1 MNRRLC
7 CVVAA
12 ICLLPG
18 AGSAQDGLRSAS
30 LPERTPQQPI
40 PPSRVDQFIA
50 APDTYTNRRDNQPRR
65 HRSRTDY
72 PIGFGY
78 SGYSPYV
85 MPTAAAPET
94 RARDMRAELP
104 NGYLHLQMHPVTAEV
119 YVDGYFMGSV
129 DDFRRIIPGRSLE
142 AGAHRVEVRAPG
154 YETKAF
160 DVLIPPSETVSYR
173 SDLNA
178 TPSGVTPVLAP
189 AIPKTFYVIPGCYA
203 GDRPPRAKLPRGCD
217 RSKLRAIPPQ
227 PVLSVKR

>member
-1 MNRRLC
+1 M
-7 CVVAA
+7 
-12 ICLLPG
+12 CLLPG
-18 AGSAQDGLRSAS
+18 IGSAQDGLRSAS

-40 PPSRVDQFIA
+40 PPARVDQFIA
-50 APDTYTNRRDNQPRR
+50 HPDTYTNRRDNLPPR
-65 HRSRTDY
+65 HRLHRDR

-78 SGYSPYV
+78 GYSPYV
-85 MPTAAAPET
+85 IAAPET
-94 RARDMRAELP
+94 REVRTEIP
-104 NGYLHLQMHPVTAEV
+104 NGYLHLQMQPGTAQV

-142 AGAHRVEVRAPG
+142 AGAHRVELRAPG

-160 DVLIPPSETVSYR
+160 DVLIPPNETVSYR
-173 SDLNA
+173 SDLQPTA
-178 TPSGVTPVLAP
+178 TGVRPVLAP

-203 GDRPPRAKLPRGCD
+203 GDKPPRAKLPRGCD